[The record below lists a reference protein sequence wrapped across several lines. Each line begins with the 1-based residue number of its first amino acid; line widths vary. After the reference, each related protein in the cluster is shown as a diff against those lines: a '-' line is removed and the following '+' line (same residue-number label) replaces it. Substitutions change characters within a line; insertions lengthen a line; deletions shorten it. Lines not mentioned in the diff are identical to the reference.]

1 MTTGRPAT
9 VLTRGRRARRGLREQ
24 PGPSRLTRR
33 PATNFDLSPS
43 RDRAVLQAVADTAPG
58 IGVLRRYRRSWLGP
72 DVYAGISVVAYMV
85 PQVMAYTALV
95 GVPPVAGLWTALAA
109 LIVYAALGS
118 SRVLSVGPES
128 TIALMA
134 GTAIAPLAGADPD
147 RAVALAAALSLI
159 VGGWCLVGR
168 LARLGVIADLLSQPL
183 LVGYL
188 AGAAVLM
195 VVGQLG
201 KMTGTTV
208 EGDNLVAQLRSFAEV
223 VDDTDLLTL
232 AVGAGTLV
240 LLLVV
245 KLLRPRWPATLIA
258 VAAATVV
265 CVLADLEDHGV
276 AVVGA
281 VPTGLP
287 TPGLPDVTWEEFRT
301 LVLAGLGIAVILY
314 SDCMLIARAFPA
326 PAEEGEPPGEQ
337 VDPQQELTAL
347 AGVHVAAGLM
357 SGFPVSSSGSRT
369 ALAIAARA
377 RTQLYSLVAAAFVVL
392 VLFVAGPLIENL
404 PQASLAAV
412 VFYAASTLVS
422 WHELVR
428 LARFRTTE
436 LLLAVTATLGTVLFG
451 VLVGVGVA
459 IALSLLE
466 ILIRLARPHEGVLGR
481 VPGLAGMHD
490 VDDYPDAETLPGLVV
505 YRYDAPLFFAN
516 VGDMRRRALLAVD
529 QENAAF
535 PEHPV
540 RWFILNVEA
549 NVEVDITAA
558 DGLRDL
564 HDQLA
569 ARGVRLALARVKT
582 DLRIPLERAGL
593 TELIG
598 EDMLFPTLPVAE
610 DAYLSWAASTRSATG
625 EDDP

>member
-1 MTTGRPAT
+1 MKDDDAAPSDRSFEGSAST
-9 VLTRGRRARRGLREQ
+9 Q
-24 PGPSRLTRR
+24 GPSEQQGAARIARR
-33 PATNFDLSPS
+33 PATRFELSPS
-43 RDRAVLQAVADTAPG
+43 RDRVLLQAVAGAAPG
-58 IGVLRRYRRSWLGP
+58 IGVLRRYRRSWLRS

-134 GTAIAPLAGADPD
+134 GTAIAPLAGGDPD

-168 LARLGVIADLLSQPL
+168 LARLGVISDLLSQPL

-208 EGDNLVAQLRSFAEV
+208 EGDNLVAQLRSFASV

-232 AVGAGTLV
+232 AVGAGTLGV
-240 LLLVV
+240 LLLVHV
-245 KLLRPRWPATLIA
+245 LRPRWPATLIA

-265 CVLADLEDHGV
+265 CVAADLADHGV

-287 TPGLPDVTWEEFRT
+287 TPGLPDVTWEEFRS
-301 LVLAGLGIAVILY
+301 LVLAGLGIAVIGY
-314 SDCMLIARAFPA
+314 SDCMLIARAFPV
-326 PAEEGEPPGEQ
+326 PAEEGEPASES

-347 AGVHVAAGLM
+347 AGVQAAAGLM

-377 RTQLYSLVAAAFVVL
+377 RSQLYSLVAAAVVLL

-422 WHELVR
+422 WQEVVR

-436 LLLAVTATLGTVLFG
+436 LLLAVTAALGTV
-451 VLVGVGVA
+451 A
-459 IALSLLE
+459 TRRPRRR
-466 ILIRLARPHEGVLGR
+466 RLGDRAQPGR
-481 VPGLAGMHD
+481 DPLAAGS
-490 VDDYPDAETLPGLVV
+490 PP
-505 YRYDAPLFFAN
+505 
-516 VGDMRRRALLAVD
+516 RRRARPRA
-529 QENAAF
+529 
-535 PEHPV
+535 
-540 RWFILNVEA
+540 
-549 NVEVDITAA
+549 
-558 DGLRDL
+558 
-564 HDQLA
+564 
-569 ARGVRLALARVKT
+569 
-582 DLRIPLERAGL
+582 RAGR
-593 TELIG
+593 
-598 EDMLFPTLPVAE
+598 DARRRRLP
-610 DAYLSWAASTRSATG
+610 RRP
-625 EDDP
+625 DPAGPRRLPLRRPAVLRQRR

>member
-1 MTTGRPAT
+1 MRRPAT
-9 VLTRGRRARRGLREQ
+9 VRVEGSASRQGPARAAGGRQDRPS
-24 PGPSRLTRR
+24 PGDAL
-33 PATNFDLSPS
+33 
-43 RDRAVLQAVADTAPG
+43 RAVARHAIASLLQAVAGTAPG
-58 IGVLRRYRRSWLGP
+58 IGVLRRYRRSWLRS

-134 GTAIAPLAGADPD
+134 GTAIAPLAGGDPD

-168 LARLGVIADLLSQPL
+168 LARLGVISDLLSQPL

-208 EGDNLVAQLRSFAEV
+208 EGDNLVAQLRSFADV

-232 AVGAGTLV
+232 AVGAGTLGV
-240 LLLVV
+240 LLVV
-245 KLLRPRWPATLIA
+245 HFLRPRWPATLIA

-301 LVLAGLGIAVILY
+301 LVLAGLGIAVIGY

-326 PAEEGEPPGEQ
+326 PAEEGEPAGEP

-459 IALSLLE
+459 IALSLVE
-466 ILIRLARPHEGVLGR
+466 ILMP
-481 VPGLAGMHD
+481 AGS
-490 VDDYPDAETLPGLVV
+490 PP
-505 YRYDAPLFFAN
+505 
-516 VGDMRRRALLAVD
+516 RRRAR
-529 QENAAF
+529 
-535 PEHPV
+535 P
-540 RWFILNVEA
+540 
-549 NVEVDITAA
+549 
-558 DGLRDL
+558 
-564 HDQLA
+564 
-569 ARGVRLALARVKT
+569 
-582 DLRIPLERAGL
+582 RAGP
-593 TELIG
+593 G
-598 EDMLFPTLPVAE
+598 RDARRRRLP
-610 DAYLSWAASTRSATG
+610 RRR
-625 EDDP
+625 DPAGPRRLPLRRPAVLRQRR